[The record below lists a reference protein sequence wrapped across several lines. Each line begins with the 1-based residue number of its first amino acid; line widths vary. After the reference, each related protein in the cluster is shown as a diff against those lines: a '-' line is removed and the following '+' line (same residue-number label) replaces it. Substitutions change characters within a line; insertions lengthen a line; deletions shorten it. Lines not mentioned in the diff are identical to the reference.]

1 MFNGFWFSQDEGF
14 PCMYF
19 LDKLTLRIIIYKNYW
34 PERNKTRLGLCLRK
48 EANPRLFRHASE
60 TSIIEATCFRGLKP
74 PSSGRLL
81 NVNNKE
87 LNCVKLNI
95 V

>member
-1 MFNGFWFSQDEGF
+1 MFNAFWFSQDEGF
-14 PCMYF
+14 PCIYF
-19 LDKLTLRIIIYKNYW
+19 LDKLTLHIIIYKNSW
-34 PERNKTRLGLCLRK
+34 PERNKRGLGLGLRK
-48 EANPRLFRHASE
+48 EANPHLFRRASE
-60 TSIIEATCFRGLKP
+60 TSIIEATCFGGFKP

-81 NVNNKE
+81 DVNDKE